1 MPIIETVADE
11 RIFKTYLDRRSDV
24 LVKLVGGVYAN
35 IDVTDRAY
43 DELTVSLTGGSEAQP
58 DLSAWAEYHASVTA
72 SVAPFVAAIRA
83 SMDVIHDSMQVT
95 NTLAVASDSS
105 PIYAIEDDAV
115 TVQQYVVTL
124 QTAIATLQATA
135 QAIQQLGGGQ

>member
-24 LVKLVGGVYAN
+24 LAKLVGGVYAN

>member
-1 MPIIETVADE
+1 MPIIETVTDE

-24 LVKLVGGVYAN
+24 LAKLVGGVYAN
-35 IDVTDRAY
+35 IDVTDTAY
-43 DELTVSLTGGSEAQP
+43 DELTIALTGGSETQP
-58 DLSAWAEYHASVTA
+58 DLSAWAEYHANVTA
-72 SVAPFVAAIRA
+72 PVAPFVAAIRA

-95 NTLAVASDSS
+95 NTLAVASGSS

-135 QAIQQLGGGQ
+135 AAIQQLGGGQ